1 MRRNWPQAFRAGPTE
16 VGHALEHSMNIKGGQ
31 AWGNETGPSAGAADT
46 APANGEGLGSRVG
59 RGLLA
64 QARRAVTI

>member
-31 AWGNETGPSAGAADT
+31 ARGNETGPSAGAADT
-46 APANGEGLGSRVG
+46 APASDWVAGWGEACWLR
-59 RGLLA
+59 RGE
-64 QARRAVTI
+64 R